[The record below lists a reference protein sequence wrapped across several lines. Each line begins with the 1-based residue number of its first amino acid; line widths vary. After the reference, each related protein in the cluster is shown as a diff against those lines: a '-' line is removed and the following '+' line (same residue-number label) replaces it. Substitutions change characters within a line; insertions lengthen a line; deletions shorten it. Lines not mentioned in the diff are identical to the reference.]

1 MMGWGDWFFFPGMTL
16 TCVLISRCRKNSG
29 LESVWPSFS
38 SSSSSPWSP
47 PSPSNTLWC
56 KLAEAHYGYPP
67 NPHIHAYTS
76 AHRMYSWAE
85 SVDFSLIFFFYSS
98 NPPVRL
104 TVLLST
110 FSVVWKRCAL
120 SFNLTICAARSMPA
134 PHVFCQF
141 LFCKNK
147 QRDSLW
153 TVTPVDPSPPVFKK
167 RKK

>member
-1 MMGWGDWFFFPGMTL
+1 MQ
-16 TCVLISRCRKNSG
+16 VSRS
-29 LESVWPSFS
+29 
-38 SSSSSPWSP
+38 
-47 PSPSNTLWC
+47 TLWI
-56 KLAEAHYGYPP
+56 PP

-85 SVDFSLIFFFYSS
+85 SVDFSLIFFFFFFYSS
-98 NPPVRL
+98 NPPVCL

-147 QRDSLW
+147 QRDSLS

-167 RKK
+167 KKTKKKRGIKWPWVGHRAVLIKHWHSSYCTQENCVVTLMVLDELET

>member
-1 MMGWGDWFFFPGMTL
+1 MDTPKSTHSCIYISSQDVQLSGVSGFQFDFF
-16 TCVLISRCRKNSG
+16 
-29 LESVWPSFS
+29 
-38 SSSSSPWSP
+38 
-47 PSPSNTLWC
+47 
-56 KLAEAHYGYPP
+56 
-67 NPHIHAYTS
+67 
-76 AHRMYSWAE
+76 
-85 SVDFSLIFFFYSS
+85 FFFYSP
-98 NPPVRL
+98 NPPVCL

-167 RKK
+167 TTKKKIEKKEELSDLEWGTEQYWSNTGTRHTVLRKTVL

>member
-1 MMGWGDWFFFPGMTL
+1 MDTPKSTHSCIYISSQDVQLSGVSGFQFDFF
-16 TCVLISRCRKNSG
+16 
-29 LESVWPSFS
+29 
-38 SSSSSPWSP
+38 
-47 PSPSNTLWC
+47 
-56 KLAEAHYGYPP
+56 
-67 NPHIHAYTS
+67 
-76 AHRMYSWAE
+76 
-85 SVDFSLIFFFYSS
+85 FFFYSS
-98 NPPVRL
+98 NPPVCL

-147 QRDSLW
+147 QRDSLS

-167 RKK
+167 KNKKKKEELSDLEWGTEQY

>member
-1 MMGWGDWFFFPGMTL
+1 MDTPKSTHS
-16 TCVLISRCRKNSG
+16 CVYISSQDVQLSG
-29 LESVWPSFS
+29 VSGFQF
-38 SSSSSPWSP
+38 
-47 PSPSNTLWC
+47 
-56 KLAEAHYGYPP
+56 
-67 NPHIHAYTS
+67 
-76 AHRMYSWAE
+76 
-85 SVDFSLIFFFYSS
+85 DFFFYSS

-120 SFNLTICAARSMPA
+120 SFNLTICAARPMPA

-153 TVTPVDPSPPVFKK
+153 TVTPVDPSPPVLKK
-167 RKK
+167 NKKIEKKEELSDLEWGTEQYWSNTGTRHTVLRKTVVTLMLLDELET

>member
-1 MMGWGDWFFFPGMTL
+1 MDTPKSTHSCIYISSQDVQLSGVSGFQFDFFF
-16 TCVLISRCRKNSG
+16 
-29 LESVWPSFS
+29 
-38 SSSSSPWSP
+38 
-47 PSPSNTLWC
+47 
-56 KLAEAHYGYPP
+56 
-67 NPHIHAYTS
+67 
-76 AHRMYSWAE
+76 
-85 SVDFSLIFFFYSS
+85 FFFYSS
-98 NPPVRL
+98 NPPVCL

-167 RKK
+167 TTKKKTEKKEELSDLEWGTEQY